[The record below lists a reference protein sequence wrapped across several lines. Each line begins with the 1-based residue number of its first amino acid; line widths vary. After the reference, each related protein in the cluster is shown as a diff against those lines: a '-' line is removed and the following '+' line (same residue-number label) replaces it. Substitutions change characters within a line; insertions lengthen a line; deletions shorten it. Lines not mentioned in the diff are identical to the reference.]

1 MSRVNHV
8 PIIWLSL
15 SMRAKVSNEALNMV
29 EAVGNYIRRRRAP
42 IPVLRSS
49 ERGSEFVVVYAP
61 AISGETIA
69 HAWQEWI
76 AYIAQS
82 KGLRICDR
90 CAQGYFIKRGD
101 AVGRIQDP
109 DAYEVDAIKSCVV
122 EDVGGFL
129 APTEPPV
136 KRTSRIYTGYA
147 IPSLMDL
154 DASAIEPQMHARHA
168 PPAAILKGGQV
179 KPQMLYTVETASA
192 VYAFQFSVDISGI
205 GRQSY
210 ASRSL
215 VVGIDEKKKRVET
228 VIEAL
233 YQVAAQGMMGAKRTR
248 FDPYYSVLS
257 AVASVSVGIA
267 FNATPAHSE
276 DYVVQTAERAKSV
289 LGILSVSPLEIHV
302 VSYVGEED
310 AKRGVKAP
318 QEAAVSNGGK
328 VLQVKAVGTMEELF
342 AKLKEVSLS
351 AIDRYE
357 GAAAAGA
364 RQ

>member
-1 MSRVNHV
+1 MGGANRV
-8 PIIWLSL
+8 PIIWISL
-15 SMRAKVSNEALNMV
+15 SMRTKVSNEALNMV

-42 IPVLRSS
+42 IPVLRGN
-49 ERGSEFVVVYAP
+49 EYVVVYAP

-82 KGLRICDR
+82 KGLPVCNK

-101 AVGRIQDP
+101 AMGRIQDP
-109 DAYEVDAIKSCVV
+109 DAYEADAIKSCIV

-154 DASAIEPQMHARHA
+154 EASAIEPQMHARHA
-168 PPAAILKGGQV
+168 PPAEMIRGGQV

-210 ASRSL
+210 ASRKL
-215 VVGIDEKKKRVET
+215 VVSLTEKKSRVET

-233 YQVAAQGMMGAKRTR
+233 YQIAAQGMMGAKRTR
-248 FDPYYSVLS
+248 FDPHYAVLS

-276 DYVVQTAERAKSV
+276 DYVVQTAERARRI
-289 LGILSVSPLEIHV
+289 LDILSVSPLEVYVI
-302 VSYVGEED
+302 SYVGEED

-318 QEAAVSNGGK
+318 QEATVSSGGK
-328 VLQVKAVGTMEELF
+328 ALQVKAVGTMEELF
-342 AKLKEVSLS
+342 AKLKEISLS

-364 RQ
+364 QQ